1 MQPPARHTAGQAKS
15 SKLVLKKD
23 NHNMT
28 KLTVALAG
36 NPNSGKTTIFNML
49 TGARQRV
56 ANYPGVT
63 VESKQGLRTYRDY
76 QIKFVDL
83 PGTYSLT
90 AYSAEE
96 LIARNFIIEQNPDV
110 VVDVVDASNIE
121 RNLYLAT
128 QLMELDVPVVLA
140 FNMSDIAKQKGLV
153 FDTEQISKLLEAAIV
168 PTVGSREKGKT
179 ELLDAIIQTIR
190 QGKKPRTHKIG
201 YGQEI
206 EEEIEKIQKLIEQK
220 LPRLAQKYGQRWL
233 AIKLLEHDKEIIAQ
247 IESPELLDN
256 VTAATDHLRA
266 IFAEEP
272 EIIMAD
278 KRYGFISGA
287 CQETIKTT
295 VESRHSASDSIDAV
309 VINRVLGLPIF
320 LLLMFLVFVLTFRI
334 GQYPMSGL
342 EHFFNWTAKP

>member
-1 MQPPARHTAGQAKS
+1 
-15 SKLVLKKD
+15 
-23 NHNMT
+23 MT

-63 VESKQGLRTYRDY
+63 VESKQGLRTYQDY

-153 FDTEQISKLLEAAIV
+153 FDTEQLSKLLEAPIV

-179 ELLDAIIQTIR
+179 ELLDAIVQTFR
-190 QGKKPRTHKIG
+190 RGKKLRTHKIG

-206 EEEIEKIQKLIEQK
+206 EEEIEKIQKRIEQN
-220 LPRLAQKYGQRWL
+220 LPRLAQKYGQ
-233 AIKLLEHDKEIIAQ
+233 DGSQ
-247 IESPELLDN
+247 
-256 VTAATDHLRA
+256 
-266 IFAEEP
+266 
-272 EIIMAD
+272 
-278 KRYGFISGA
+278 
-287 CQETIKTT
+287 
-295 VESRHSASDSIDAV
+295 
-309 VINRVLGLPIF
+309 
-320 LLLMFLVFVLTFRI
+320 
-334 GQYPMSGL
+334 
-342 EHFFNWTAKP
+342 